1 MTGKIIE
8 ATYTIG
14 FSRNRSASEE
24 NQRAVI
30 EDARRV
36 LADKRQAAIEERCR
50 EAKEQGL
57 CLFVGP
63 MEFPRETGA
72 VTELSVKQP
81 YRFGTAEE
89 DVPAGWLRYGPWPIT
104 AEEAQRAAQLA
115 TMTRTPET
123 VVPVGKLG
131 VDSLALPVGIR
142 KHPEWSALLDNF
154 EMVYAHS
161 LTALQDVCAV
171 YKQAGRRAEL
181 HEHWNAE
188 KGRWIDIASD
198 GGEIDYQEQAGNS
211 PDGEAA

>member
-8 ATYTIG
+8 ATYTLGG
-14 FSRNRSASEE
+14 FRE
-24 NQRAVI
+24 QTPV
-30 EDARRV
+30 EDARRI
-36 LADKRQAAIEERCR
+36 LMDKRQAAIEERCR

-63 MEFPRETGA
+63 MEFPKAEPARGG
-72 VTELSVKQP
+72 VNELSVKQP

-115 TMTRTPET
+115 TMTRKPET
-123 VVPVGKLG
+123 VVPPGYLG

-142 KHPEWSALLDNF
+142 KHPEWSALVDNF

-161 LTALQDVCAV
+161 LAALQDVCAV

-211 PDGEAA
+211 PDGEVA